1 MEEILYEHF
10 GNLDSSHG
18 GTDDRLFVLKY
29 NAMRYSSDHFEFCR
43 QFRDDLDQ
51 IVTPIKLR

>member
-1 MEEILYEHF
+1 MYEHF

-51 IVTPIKLR
+51 IVTPVKLR